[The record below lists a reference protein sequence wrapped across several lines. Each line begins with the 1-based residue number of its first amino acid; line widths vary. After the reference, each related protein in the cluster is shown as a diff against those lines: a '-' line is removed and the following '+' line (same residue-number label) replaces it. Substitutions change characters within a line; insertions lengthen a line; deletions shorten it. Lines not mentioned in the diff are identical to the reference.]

1 MSTIDVRL
9 EDLKLLSDAPLSS
22 LLRNLV
28 PQVVG
33 ALEAC
38 PPEY

>member
-1 MSTIDVRL
+1 MSTIDVKL
-9 EDLKLLSDAPLSS
+9 EDLLLSDAPLSS
-22 LLRNLV
+22 LLRNLG

-38 PPEY
+38 PLEY